1 LRSLLRSLFNGR
13 HNRVLYRRGH
23 LNHRLSFG
31 YRLGLNF
38 SLGLGHRDHFNLLLL
53 LINKIRLVHR
63 RGFCGLL
70 LDRLICQLHNRLSS
84 RFRQWHDVDFNWHG
98 LDYRLNI
105 NCLRRCMLL
114 NFGHRH
120 CVSDDRA
127 FRLDRIRKFSNGNNF
142 SFKRDLLYFDNR
154 FSNHCDLWLG
164 LCHRL
169 GFSGCGNGAKFER

>member
-1 LRSLLRSLFNGR
+1 MRSLLRSLFNGR
-13 HNRVLYRRGH
+13 LNRVLYRRGH

-38 SLGLGHRDHFNLLLL
+38 SLGLGHRDHFNLLLRI
-53 LINKIRLVHR
+53 INKIRLVHR

-70 LDRLICQLHNRLSS
+70 LDRLNCQLLNRHSS
-84 RFRQWHDVDFNWHG
+84 RFRKWHG
-98 LDYRLNI
+98 LDFNGHRFDYRLNI

-114 NFGHRH
+114 NFGHRL
-120 CVSDDRA
+120 CVSDDRT
-127 FRLDRIRKFSNGNNF
+127 FRLDRIRKFSSGNGF
-142 SFKRDLLYFDNR
+142 SFNRYLLYFNNR
-154 FSNHCDLWLG
+154 LSLDCDLWLG